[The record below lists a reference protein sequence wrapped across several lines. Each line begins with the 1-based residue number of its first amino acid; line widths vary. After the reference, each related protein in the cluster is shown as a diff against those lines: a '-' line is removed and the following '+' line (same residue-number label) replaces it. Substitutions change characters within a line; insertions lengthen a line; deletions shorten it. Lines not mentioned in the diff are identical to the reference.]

1 MMFYMP
7 VSPRRYQMKNK
18 RKYHII
24 IGSNAY
30 FDKNLPDFSE
40 GDGVATFLEL
50 VKLSDATRQNQRLF
64 NQHASKL
71 IVKNNNYHGI
81 VEAAH
86 DRLGPLIED
95 LTTDDAEI
103 YIHNPPR
110 VLKEYLENQYKRA
123 LIEFDIVAEEYGIKR
138 DPEMFVK
145 NIKSISSCLFGQ
157 EKAIEETSK
166 SLWYLTTVK
175 REKPYVIM
183 LYGNSSLGKTE
194 LVRMISRNF
203 FDGKCLEKHLSMFK
217 NSNYSEYFFGD
228 APNRKSLGFDLLE
241 RESNL
246 IFFDELDKCPEY
258 FFSAFY
264 TLFDNTLFKDA
275 TYGVNVSGIVIILT
289 SNYQTEDE
297 MKKQLEL
304 PIFYR
309 IDKMIHFDDF
319 KSDTIYAI
327 VKNEIESRRNE
338 YKSKLTPEMIYATV
352 SPLISATGENA
363 RTIKYKIQQVI
374 EELLFQEVFE
384 KMTKTKSE

>member
-1 MMFYMP
+1 MSYEYDVALSFAGED
-7 VSPRRYQMKNK
+7 
-18 RKYHII
+18 RKY
-24 IGSNAY
+24 
-30 FDKNLPDFSE
+30 FDASLPDFSE
-40 GDGVATFLEL
+40 EDEVDTFLEL
-50 VKLSDATRQNQRLF
+50 VKLSDAAKQSRYNFDQYANT
-64 NQHASKL
+64 L

-95 LTTDDAEI
+95 LTTDDADI

-110 VLKEYLENQYKRA
+110 VLKEYLEDQYKRS
-123 LIEFDIVAEEYGIKR
+123 LIELDVKSEEYGIKR
-138 DPEMFVK
+138 DSEMFVE
-145 NIKSISSCLFGQ
+145 NIASISSNLFGQ
-157 EKAIEETSK
+157 ANAIAEISK

-194 LVRMISRNF
+194 LVREISQKF
-203 FDGKCLEKHLSMFK
+203 FGSKCLEKHLSMFK
-217 NSNYSEYFFGD
+217 NNNYSEYFFGD

-246 IFFDELDKCPEY
+246 IFFDELDKCPEH

-275 TYGVNVSGIVIILT
+275 TYDADVSGIVIILT

-297 MKKQLEL
+297 MKKQLGL

-319 KSDTIYAI
+319 GCDTIYAI
-327 VKNEIESRRNE
+327 VKSEIEARKSE
-338 YKSKLTPEMIYATV
+338 YSDKLTPEMVYAAV
-352 SPLISATGENA
+352 SPLVSATGENA
-363 RTIKYKIQQVI
+363 RTIKYKVQQVI
-374 EELLFQEVFE
+374 EELLFQEVVE
-384 KMTKTKSE
+384 KMTKN